1 MKRINKKI
9 LITDSTDYIGQNLI
23 NILKTDIK
31 KKKIN
36 DLIKDYL

>member
-9 LITDSTDYIGQNLI
+9 LITEGTGYIGQNLI
-23 NILKTDIK
+23 NILNTDIK